1 MGTTISETKLMDKWA
16 ASKCTQVSAILCIKL
31 LPLLENALKLN
42 FKALYETENLDPLQG
57 PTHTLTPSSIHTQ
70 NRPKNYGW
78 IYHLLSSLAG
88 YSPKLTA
95 TLKNRGLATLGFQ
108 KRFHAHH
115 LKPTQAKGTLQKVN
129 LPPAKLGML
138 FHVHLSVTE
147 FWSRIYQPSPATKPA
162 KFALTR
168 KWAGPVMPKGQLSR
182 VPWPG
187 SCRMLFTFQGVF
199 KQIFKVP
206 HGHIRVPI

>member
-1 MGTTISETKLMDKWA
+1 MIVASVCSVHEAHTHIQNTINWDQSSDSMNDHFKVVNMGTAISETKLMDKWA
-16 ASKCTQVSAILCIKL
+16 ASKRTQVSAILCIKL

-108 KRFHAHH
+108 KNSTH
-115 LKPTQAKGTLQKVN
+115 TN
-129 LPPAKLGML
+129 
-138 FHVHLSVTE
+138 
-147 FWSRIYQPSPATKPA
+147 
-162 KFALTR
+162 
-168 KWAGPVMPKGQLSR
+168 
-182 VPWPG
+182 
-187 SCRMLFTFQGVF
+187 
-199 KQIFKVP
+199 
-206 HGHIRVPI
+206 